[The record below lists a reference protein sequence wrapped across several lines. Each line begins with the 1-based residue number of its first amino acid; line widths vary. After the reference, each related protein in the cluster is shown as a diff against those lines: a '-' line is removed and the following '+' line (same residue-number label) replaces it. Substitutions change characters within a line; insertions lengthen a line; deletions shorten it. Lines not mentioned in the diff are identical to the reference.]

1 MRDNN
6 GELLANLVRP
16 KSRHNAGSSPRLRAS
31 TVAAAPCAGQPVR
44 RAARLSRAT
53 CSAVVLHVLCD
64 LSWHDRMHE
73 RLGCYNGYRDSYIG
87 REAGTLSLSRFL
99 TNTNTS

>member
-53 CSAVVLHVLCD
+53 CSAVVLRVLCD

-73 RLGCYNGYRDSYIG
+73 RLGCYNGYRVSYIG